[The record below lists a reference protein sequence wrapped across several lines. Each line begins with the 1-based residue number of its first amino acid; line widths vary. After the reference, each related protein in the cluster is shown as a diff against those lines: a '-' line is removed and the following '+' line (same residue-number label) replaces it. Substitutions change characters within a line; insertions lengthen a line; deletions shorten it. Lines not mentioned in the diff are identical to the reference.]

1 MDSYY
6 MLTGPREFGIW
17 KVSWRNQVL
26 KAVMTKTLSSRHIR
40 IMLTRQQILTKCC

>member
-6 MLTGPREFGIW
+6 MLTGPREFGFW
-17 KVSWRNQVL
+17 KVSWCNQVL
-26 KAVMTKTLSSRHIR
+26 KAVMTKMLSSRHFR